1 MDNNILLLL
10 ENINNRLTIIE
21 DKIDELKKHQ
31 DDIKDTSN
39 KMDKHI
45 DFIEKV
51 YENVKTPLNYISN
64 KINKS
69 INYLGTPPAQN
80 TIN

>member
-21 DKIDELKKHQ
+21 DKIDEIKRKQ
-31 DDIKDTSN
+31 EDITNSSN

-45 DFIEKV
+45 DFIETV
-51 YENVKTPLNYISN
+51 YENVKHPLNYISQKFN
-64 KINKS
+64 NS
-69 INYLGTPPAQN
+69 SNY
-80 TIN
+80 IISS

>member
-10 ENINNRLTIIE
+10 ENINNRLDIIE
-21 DKIDELKKHQ
+21 NKIDELKKQ
-31 DDIKDTSN
+31 QENINNTSN

-45 DFIEKV
+45 DFIETV

-64 KINKS
+64 KFKS
-69 INYLGTPPAQN
+69 INY
-80 TIN
+80 